1 MLSLSRCCCCIL
13 LLKFINWHPV
23 KCACCCFAWTLN
35 QWIFTY
41 FFTEADSWKLP
52 STNGFMGFA
61 LILWR
66 HDYDVIRRPAD
77 GRSLFEL
84 TVEFALNVWQVIG
97 VKFCSFSWQKDSFCW
112 LLVSVGL
119 TERTASCCSINL
131 HIFVST
137 WLLISSLFTDCLKRR
152 HWVVYHLQS
161 SHFSGSPATYYRII
175 SLLRT
180 AAAYAKLA

>member
-77 GRSLFEL
+77 VRSWFEL

-97 VKFCSFSWQKDSFCW
+97 GKFCSFSWQKHSFCW

-131 HIFVST
+131 HILWALGCLFHLYSLIVWRGDT
-137 WLLISSLFTDCLKRR
+137 WLSSIYNHLISVDRLLHTTG
-152 HWVVYHLQS
+152 S
-161 SHFSGSPATYYRII
+161 SVF
-175 SLLRT
+175 
-180 AAAYAKLA
+180 YAPPPLTLS